1 MNKHNN
7 KKQFTKQE
15 VDAIFAAIKQKWD
28 ELKATAW
35 PDYRGHASPSEYPK
49 YLHVSALAGM
59 RPKLNALG
67 EKVLDVLG
75 QVVLEPWI
83 QRPGTTYKKAA
94 LTAVNDDGTSA
105 I

>member
-28 ELKATAW
+28 SLKTKEW
-35 PDYRGHASPSEYPK
+35 PDYRGHDEPSTYPS
-49 YLHVSALAGM
+49 YFHVSALAGM
-59 RPKLNALG
+59 RPKLDKLG

-75 QVVLEPWI
+75 QVVVEPWT
-83 QRPGTTYKKAA
+83 QRPGTTYVKAK
-94 LTAVNDDGTSA
+94 D
-105 I
+105 

>member
-7 KKQFTKQE
+7 KKQFTRFE
-15 VDAIFAAIKQKWD
+15 ADVIFGTIREKWD

-35 PDYRGHASPSEYPK
+35 PNYRGHDEPSIYPK

-75 QVVLEPWI
+75 QVVLEPWV